1 MKYLPMMAEATR
13 APFDDQN
20 WLFEAKWD
28 GIRAIS
34 EVGES
39 LSIRSRNDRDLS
51 QNFPELAEL
60 TMLTSGVV
68 LDGEIVV
75 MRGNAPSFQD
85 VAKRVQAS
93 NSRDIEAE
101 SRTLPA
107 TYVVF
112 DILEVRGKPVIGR
125 PLNERKELL
134 RKSVRDGRS
143 VVVSAYIVG
152 SGVAYYQA
160 AVERGLEGV
169 VAKRLDSPYRPGVR
183 SADWLKVKRT
193 ISADCVVVG
202 YTQGE
207 GARSGTFGALLLG
220 LYNEEKLVYVGKVGT
235 GFSDR
240 DLYELL
246 KAFRPLVTD
255 ERQVESADVPTRVTW
270 LKPELVAEVV
280 YQNLT
285 DDGRLRAPRF
295 IRLRNDKAP
304 RECSITQVRPLTL
317 EEYKAKRN
325 FSKSPEPAGKG
336 AKKAGNSYVVQE
348 HHASHLH
355 WDLRLERDGVL
366 KSWAVPKGPPEKPGE
381 RRLAIQVEDHPLEY
395 GGFEGVIPEGEYGAG
410 TVKIWDKGTFSP
422 VEWNEDKIEVVIEGE
437 RLKGP
442 YELVRFK
449 RAGNKQWLLFK
460 KKV

>member
-1 MKYLPMMAEATR
+1 MKYLPMMAESAKT
-13 APFDDQN
+13 PFDDPG

-34 EVGES
+34 DVGQS
-39 LSIRSRNDRDLS
+39 LSIRSRNDRELS
-51 QNFPELAEL
+51 QNFPELSEL
-60 TMLTSGVV
+60 MELSSGVV

-75 MRGNAPSFQD
+75 MRGSAPSFQD

-93 NSRDIEAE
+93 NPRDIVAE
-101 SRTLPA
+101 SKNLPA

-112 DILEVRGKPVIGR
+112 DILEAGGRSVTSR
-125 PLNERKELL
+125 PLHERKALL
-134 RKSVRDGRS
+134 RKSVVDGHNI
-143 VVVSAYIVG
+143 VVSSYVVG

-160 AVERGLEGV
+160 AVEKGLEGV

-183 SADWLKVKRT
+183 SADWLKVKKT
-193 ISADCVVVG
+193 NSADCIVVG
-202 YTQGE
+202 YTPGE
-207 GARSGTFGALLLG
+207 GARSGTFGAFLLG
-220 LYNEEKLVYVGKVGT
+220 LYDDDKLVYVGKVGT
-235 GFSDR
+235 GFSDG
-240 DLYELL
+240 DLRELL
-246 KAFRPLVTD
+246 SVFKPLVTE
-255 ERQVESADVPTRVTW
+255 ERQAAGADIPRHVTW
-270 LKPELVAEVV
+270 LKPELVAEIV

-304 RECSITQVRPLTL
+304 RECTITQVRPLTL

-325 FSKSPEPAGKG
+325 FSNSPEPAGKG
-336 AKKAGNSYVVQE
+336 AKTKGNSYVVQE

-355 WDLRLERDGVL
+355 WDLRLEKDGVL

-381 RRLAIQVEDHPLEY
+381 RRLAIQVEDHPLDY
-395 GGFEGVIPEGEYGAG
+395 GGFEGIIPEGEYGAG
-410 TVKIWDKGTFSP
+410 TVKIWDKGTFTP
-422 VEWNEDKIEVVIEGE
+422 LEWNEDKIEVVIEGE

-449 RAGNKQWLLFK
+449 RAGDKQWLLFK
-460 KKV
+460 KKG